1 MTFSIS
7 CAAVQAGKAAAMAR
21 VMASGFNMGFPL
33 DGNKTDERI
42 PAGLVAGARGGKN

>member
-1 MTFSIS
+1 
-7 CAAVQAGKAAAMAR
+7 
-21 VMASGFNMGFPL
+21 MASGFNMVGFPL